1 MNPEIDALKHFYAA
15 VNRNDM
21 QAMTRDFD
29 PQIVRIEPEGFPT
42 AGTYRG
48 ISEVQAHVKTGR
60 GTWAEGSCEI
70 EKFFIEREKVV
81 VYLYAWVRLKDATDW
96 TGGRFADGF
105 VFRNGRITEY
115 RSFGERLQ
123 ALAWAGIQDEEPR
136 RVARE

>member
-1 MNPEIDALKHFYAA
+1 MSTEVDALKHFFDA

-48 ISEVQAHVKTGR
+48 VAEVREHVRTGR
-60 GTWAEGSCEI
+60 GTWAEGRCEP
-70 EKFFIEREKVV
+70 EKFLINGEKVV

-105 VFRNGRITEY
+105 VFRNGKITEY
-115 RSFGERLQ
+115 RSFGERAQ
-123 ALAWAGIQDEEPR
+123 ALAWAGIHDQELR
-136 RVARE
+136 